1 MVNSVA
7 VLSGTI
13 CDGAK
18 PSCAAKIA
26 SAVEAGI
33 MGYHMCLNHQK
44 FNGGDGI
51 VEETV
56 EDTIV
61 NVGRLAKQGMR
72 QTDKIILDI
81 MTGK

>member
-1 MVNSVA
+1 
-7 VLSGTI
+7 
-13 CDGAK
+13 
-18 PSCAAKIA
+18 
-26 SAVEAGI
+26 